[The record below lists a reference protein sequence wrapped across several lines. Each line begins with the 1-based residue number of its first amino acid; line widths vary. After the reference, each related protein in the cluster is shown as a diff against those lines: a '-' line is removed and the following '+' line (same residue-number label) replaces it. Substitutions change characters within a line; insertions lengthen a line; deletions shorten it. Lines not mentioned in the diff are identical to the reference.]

1 MGRVKYQR
9 VSIWPPENAAT
20 VTDVIGCKHAHQPWT
35 PRSSLLLVTRTRQAA
50 MTVYA
55 KHLSDSADREIVP
68 QFTPSAP
75 PQKWKVKQRTY
86 CNYEVFFYTLRYN
99 KCMNK
104 LSKLKWACVDGW
116 QWHANC
122 CFMSWK
128 CVCDFFFLEIY
139 GNRTLGRC
147 SLNSHVLHVDWVA
160 VGFDRDMQKCHAIIS
175 LVCNEI

>member
-75 PQKWKVKQRTY
+75 PKNERLNSEHTVT
-86 CNYEVFFYTLRYN
+86 T
-99 KCMNK
+99 KCSFTRFGTINAWINCPNWSGRVWMGDSDM
-104 LSKLKWACVDGW
+104 LIAVSCPGSVCVI
-116 QWHANC
+116 
-122 CFMSWK
+122 
-128 CVCDFFFLEIY
+128 FFFRNIWQQNPRQMLSQQPCPPCW
-139 GNRTLGRC
+139 LSSC
-147 SLNSHVLHVDWVA
+147 
-160 VGFDRDMQKCHAIIS
+160 GFWPRHAKMSCYHIIS
-175 LVCNEI
+175 M